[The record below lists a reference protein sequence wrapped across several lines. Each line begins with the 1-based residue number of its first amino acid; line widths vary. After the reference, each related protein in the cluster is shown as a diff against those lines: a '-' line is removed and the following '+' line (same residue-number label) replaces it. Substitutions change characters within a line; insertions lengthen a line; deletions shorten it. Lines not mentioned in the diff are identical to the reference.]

1 MEPRRLLSL
10 RSPLKPHTILSRRTA
25 VLSLLPMVLHAIHM
39 LAAIATE
46 RALWAVK
53 EMLRRGFILL
63 PEGEH
68 ANVISFTPP
77 LTISERQLRT
87 AVGALAAALSQR

>member
-1 MEPRRLLSL
+1 VQVNARGLGLLAGL
-10 RSPLKPHTILSRRTA
+10 EFLMPDGSPATKLALATIK
-25 VLSLLPMVLHAIHM
+25 LLLH
-39 LAAIATE
+39 
-46 RALWAVK
+46 
-53 EMLRRGFILL
+53 RGLIFL

-87 AVGALAAALSQR
+87 ALEAVGEALRTASGR